1 MYEPP
6 VSHIKQDMLPRAV
19 MSKSTPSAR
28 GPLCSQVSC
37 SRAGKQDMFSRTF
50 LTIAEH
56 AVDWAALMP
65 RDASVRED
73 VVTAA
78 DQSPFTCKR
87 RRDTGIVRQDLEPRF
102 RMQHEVIL

>member
-1 MYEPP
+1 
-6 VSHIKQDMLPRAV
+6 
-19 MSKSTPSAR
+19 
-28 GPLCSQVSC
+28 
-37 SRAGKQDMFSRTF
+37 MFSRTF

-78 DQSPFTCKR
+78 DQSPSTCKR
-87 RRDTGIVRQDLEPRF
+87 RRDTGIVRQDRAQVQDAARGNPVKNQVLGIVAGSAGQVLPAG
-102 RMQHEVIL
+102 MVVQQTDTIVV